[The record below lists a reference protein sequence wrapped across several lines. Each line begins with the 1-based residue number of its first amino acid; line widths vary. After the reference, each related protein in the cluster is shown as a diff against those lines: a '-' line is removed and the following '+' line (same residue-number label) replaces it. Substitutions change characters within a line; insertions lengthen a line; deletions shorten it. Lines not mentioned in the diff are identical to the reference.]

1 MWVVNANSTPGMIGT
16 QTLLKKD
23 DITRKKKDIMY
34 DIYIYILVVYS
45 WENNGKSS
53 IRATPMVN
61 GQS

>member
-1 MWVVNANSTPGMIGT
+1 MWVVNVNSTPGMIGT

-34 DIYIYILVVYS
+34 DIYILVVYS